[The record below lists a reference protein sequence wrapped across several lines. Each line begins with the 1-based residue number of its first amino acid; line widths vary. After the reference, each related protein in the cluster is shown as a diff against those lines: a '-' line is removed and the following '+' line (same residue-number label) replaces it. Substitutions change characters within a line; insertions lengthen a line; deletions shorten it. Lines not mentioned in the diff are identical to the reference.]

1 VALLALC
8 FLVPVA
14 LTWGFYAAEQQTVQR
29 PARVNLLE
37 PVIPAAGLQYLI
49 DDNRALDRKYHRV
62 AGWVLDPANDIDWLR
77 PSLLVVAPDGKAVE
91 FRTNIQR
98 RTDLPR
104 ALASERQNG
113 IAGFEVRMKTRYL
126 PAGEPLKLYLVVHRQ
141 GRKEVIDTGSAL
153 ASGGPR

>member
-1 VALLALC
+1 MALLALC

-37 PVIPAAGLQYLI
+37 PLAPVAGVQYLI

-77 PSLLVVAPDGKAVE
+77 PTVLVVAPDGKAVE

-98 RTDLPR
+98 RENLPR
-104 ALASERQNG
+104 PLATEQQNR

-126 PAGEPLKLYLVVHRQ
+126 PAGEPLKLYLVIHRQ
-141 GRKEVIDTGSAL
+141 GRREMIDTGSL
-153 ASGGPR
+153 IVPGKT